1 MLRYFINEDIGADI
15 LAALRKMLK
24 HKMSMIRRKS
34 LFVMFNIYQ
43 QFPHLVEDIREI
55 VLNAFNDPET
65 PVAFGALSLLK
76 RLIDSDHLPYKPH
89 TQKFIDIF

>member
-55 VLNAFNDPET
+55 VLNAFNDTET

-76 RLIDSDHLPYKPH
+76 RLIDADHLPYKPH